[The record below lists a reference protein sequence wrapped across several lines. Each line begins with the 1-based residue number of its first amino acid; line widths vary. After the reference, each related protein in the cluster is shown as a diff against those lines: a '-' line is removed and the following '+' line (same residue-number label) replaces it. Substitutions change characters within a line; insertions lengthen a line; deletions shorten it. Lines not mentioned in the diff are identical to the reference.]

1 MAAQAITYTLNL
13 NLDTE
18 HDTAKGLMTHTFN
31 GAVKVETS
39 IKTGKVKVYKHNNLV
54 NAFDASGWKPN
65 DYTQFLAGIA
75 ADTAVQQLASAN

>member
-13 NLDTE
+13 NWDTE

-31 GAVKVETS
+31 GSVKVVTS
-39 IKTGKVKVYKHNNLV
+39 IKTGKVKVYKHDILV
-54 NAFDASGWKPN
+54 NAFDASSWKLN

-75 ADTAVQQLASAN
+75 GDTAVQQLASAN

>member
-13 NLDTE
+13 NWDTE
-18 HDTAKGLMTHTFN
+18 HDTAKGLMTHMFN
-31 GAVKVETS
+31 GSVKVVTS
-39 IKTGKVKVYKHNNLV
+39 IKTGKVKVYKHDILV
-54 NAFDASGWKPN
+54 NALDASGWKLN